1 MELRQLQYFLKVCE
15 TLHFSKAAE
24 ELNIAQQPL
33 SFQIHK
39 LEEEL
44 GFILFERTTRAV
56 SITPAGKE
64 FQNNIEKA
72 LLYIKQG
79 AENGKKISEG
89 RIGKL
94 RIGYNS
100 LILSTNLTHAIN
112 DFKEK
117 YPEVELEL
125 EELNSPSLENEVLD
139 GTIDIGI
146 MGLIWENYKELN
158 YLEIAEEQSCIAIPK
173 NWEISNGRSIEIE
186 QIKEQPF
193 ITYSPKTKTKS
204 YQDFIST
211 CHYLGFNPKIIQTA
225 ETDLAVLGLV
235 SSGLGVA
242 FVPYCYKNI
251 YSDSINYKPIKNN
264 KIPIKIELVWNENY
278 LQAKA
283 QNLIDLLG
291 KYNRKI

>member
-1 MELRQLQYFLKVCE
+1 MQYFLKVCE

-24 ELNIAQQPL
+24 ELNITQQPL

-39 LEEEL
+39 LEDEL
-44 GFILFERTTRAV
+44 GFTLFERTTRSV

-64 FQNNIEKA
+64 FQKNIEKA
-72 LLYIKQG
+72 LLYMKQG

-89 RIGKL
+89 TIGKL

-100 LILSTNLTHAIN
+100 LILSTNLIHAIN
-112 DFKEK
+112 EFKEQ
-117 YPEVELEL
+117 YPEVEFEL
-125 EELNSPSLENEVLD
+125 KELNSPSLENEVLD
-139 GTIDIGI
+139 GIIDIGI

-173 NWEISNGRSIEIE
+173 NWEFSNDRSIEIE
-186 QIKEQPF
+186 QIKDQSF
-193 ITYSPKTKTKS
+193 ITYSPKTKRKS

-211 CHYLGFNPKIIQTA
+211 CHYLGFDPKVIQTA

-235 SSGLGVA
+235 SSGLGIA

-251 YSDSINYKPIKNN
+251 YPDSINYKPIKRH
-264 KIPIKIELVWNENY
+264 KIPIKIELVWNEKY
-278 LQAKA
+278 LHRKA
-283 QNLIDLLG
+283 QNLIDLLV
-291 KYNRKI
+291 KYNDKVTNHS

>member
-44 GFILFERTTRAV
+44 GFTLFERTTRSV

-64 FQNNIEKA
+64 FQENIAKA
-72 LLYIKQG
+72 FSYIKQG
-79 AENGKKISEG
+79 AENGKNISEG
-89 RIGKL
+89 KIGKL

-100 LILSTNLTHAIN
+100 LILSTSLTHKIN
-112 DFKEK
+112 DFKEQ
-117 YPEVELEL
+117 YPEMELEL
-125 EELNSPSLENEVLD
+125 EELNSPTLENAVLD

-146 MGLIWENYKELN
+146 MGLLWENYKELN

-173 NWEISNGRSIEIE
+173 SWKNIDGRSIEIE

-193 ITYSPKTKTKS
+193 ITYSPKTKTKL
-204 YQDFIST
+204 YHDFISA
-211 CHYLGFNPKIIQTA
+211 CHYLGFDPKIIQTA

-251 YSDSINYKPIKNN
+251 YSDSINYKPIKNH
-264 KIPIKIELVWNENY
+264 KLPIKIELVWNEKY
-278 LQAKA
+278 LQPKA
-283 QNLIDLLG
+283 QNLIDLLV
-291 KYNRKI
+291 KDNQKI